1 MAGLGPG
8 GLDIGE
14 LDGERVVVDAVSG
27 DVAGEVDDA
36 AIEDRVGRGV
46 AQVDAG
52 QARVVGDGEG
62 DLTAHTLTGGGEVG
76 DHWSVRVGRG
86 GCCQGG
92 SAEGNAG
99 RCHRAGRQG
108 RYPRPVKCV

>member
-36 AIEDRVGRGV
+36 AIEDRVGRRI

-52 QARVVGDGEG
+52 QAGIVDNGEG
-62 DLTAHTLTGGGEVG
+62 DLTANTFTGGGEVG
-76 DHWSVRVGRG
+76 DHRTIRVGCG

-92 SAEGNAG
+92 SAEGDAG
-99 RCHRAGRQG
+99 RCHRAGRQS